1 MRDDYE
7 FRHEL
12 SAEEIY
18 SLGLDHYLP
27 SNFHDLEKTERNAA
41 LKQGKIDMR
50 ADRRMAAR
58 IKRGLSP
65 IANVGHGSK
74 IDGISI

>member
-27 SNFHDLEKTERNAA
+27 FNFHDLEETEKKAA
-41 LKQGKIDMR
+41 LEQGKIDMR
-50 ADRRMAAR
+50 ADRALARRIAAR
-58 IKRGLSP
+58 RAAPSRE
-65 IANVGHGSK
+65 VK
-74 IDGISI
+74 IEGFSI